1 MKFSLRIS
9 KAHLRVASAVF
20 SNFVV
25 LWLGA
30 VFATRDIFA
39 LTTNILLAIVSLY
52 LAIKSEEILQNYD

>member
-1 MKFSLRIS
+1 MKFSFKIT
-9 KAHLRVASAVF
+9 KAHLRVSSAVF

-39 LTTNILLAIVSLY
+39 LTTNILLAIVSLW
-52 LAIKSEEILQNYD
+52 LSIKSEEILQKYD